1 MNERFYNAVAA
12 ALEEAPA
19 RSAWDR
25 GVKEYA
31 RDIWADMCGSLISPE
46 ALLRSGDGSRRAFRE
61 ALLNGART
69 WKEYSYGGCALIYD
83 ADIAS
88 RLCTP
93 SEYRRSL
100 GGERNPNRSETW
112 LDVQARALRA
122 AEVVLW
128 NACSRAYRRT
138 FPALCKEA

>member
-1 MNERFYNAVAA
+1 MNDLFYNAVAD
-12 ALEEAPA
+12 ALEAAPA
-19 RSAWDR
+19 RSAWDK

-61 ALLNGART
+61 ALLNGARS

-83 ADIAS
+83 GDIAG

-93 SEYRRSL
+93 SELRRSL

-112 LDVQARALRA
+112 LDVQARALRS

-138 FPALCKEA
+138 FSALCKEA

>member
-1 MNERFYNAVAA
+1 MNELFYNAVAA

-25 GVKEYA
+25 GVKLYA
-31 RDIWADMCGSLISPE
+31 GYLWSGMYGCMTSPA
-46 ALLRSGDGSRRAFRE
+46 ALLQSGDGSRRAFRE
-61 ALLNGART
+61 ALLNGARS
-69 WKEYSYGGCALIYD
+69 WEEYSYGGCALIYD
-83 ADIAS
+83 ADIADW
-88 RLCTP
+88 LCTP

-100 GGERNPNRSETW
+100 GGKRNPNRSETW